1 MLMLVVDGD
10 RMQIDA
16 RDRRDGFSA
25 KVPLTR
31 RALAALIREGSKL
44 VSAVDLLGELARE
57 E

>member
-1 MLMLVVDGD
+1 MLVVDGD